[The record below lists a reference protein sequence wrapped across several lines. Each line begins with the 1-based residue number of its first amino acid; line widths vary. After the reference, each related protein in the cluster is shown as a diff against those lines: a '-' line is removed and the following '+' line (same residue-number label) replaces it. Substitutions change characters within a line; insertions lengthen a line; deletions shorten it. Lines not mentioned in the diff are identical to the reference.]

1 MGSDPIAL
9 PLLDY
14 LHDSCSGSVKLV
26 GCFTQPD
33 RPTGRGMKVTPNEIK
48 RWAMDRNLTVR
59 QPEKCDSAD
68 EQWLREARV
77 DLLLVMA
84 FGQLLR
90 RSLIDIPPRGTINF
104 HASILPKLRGASP
117 IHTAIASGESES
129 GISLMQIVPKLDAG
143 PVLDVERVPILP
155 DAQAPELIAALA
167 EACVPLIVRNLE
179 TLCHGQPRF
188 IPQDELATTYCRRIT
203 KEDARLDFARPAR
216 ALHDHIRAFQPW
228 PGAVLEVNGT
238 SLKIGRAR
246 REAAVAPGA
255 GSIVVEGGRAFV
267 QCTDDSLELLALQR
281 PGGRMLPTAEFLKG
295 FPLATGSIA
304 TSHPMEPLVAPKPFP
319 RK

>member
-14 LHDSCSGSVKLV
+14 LYDSCSGSVELV

-33 RPTGRGMKVTPNEIK
+33 RPTGRGMKVASNGIK
-48 RWAMDRNLTVR
+48 RWAMDRNLTIR
-59 QPEKCDSAD
+59 QPEKCGPTD
-68 EQWLREARV
+68 EQWLREAGV
-77 DLLLVMA
+77 DLILVMA

-117 IHTAIASGESES
+117 IHTAIASGESET

-155 DAQAPELIAALA
+155 DAQAPEVIAALA
-167 EACVPLIVRNLE
+167 EACVPLIARNLE
-179 TLCHGQPRF
+179 MLCQGQPRF
-188 IPQDELATTYCRRIT
+188 IPQDESATTYCRRIN
-203 KEDARLDFARPAR
+203 KEDARLDFACSAR

-228 PGAVLEVNGT
+228 PGAMLEVGGT
-238 SLKIGRAR
+238 LLKIGSAR
-246 REAAVAPGA
+246 REAAVAPGP
-255 GSIVVEGGRAFV
+255 GTLVVKAGRAFV
-267 QCTDDSLELLALQR
+267 QCADDSLELLALQR
-281 PGGRMLPTAEFLKG
+281 PGGRMLPTVEFLKG
-295 FPLATGSIA
+295 FSLATGAIA
-304 TSHPMEPLVAPKPFP
+304 TSHPMEPLVASKPFS